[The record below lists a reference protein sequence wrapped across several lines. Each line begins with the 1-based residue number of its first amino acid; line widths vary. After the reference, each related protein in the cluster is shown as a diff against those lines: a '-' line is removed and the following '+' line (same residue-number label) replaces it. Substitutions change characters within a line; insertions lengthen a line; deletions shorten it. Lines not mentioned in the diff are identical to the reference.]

1 MPAVPGG
8 TAIDTE
14 YVAAPAP
21 TEARPARLPDTA
33 PDQGHTEKRDA
44 RAAAGRPSGDGGEM
58 QQEILLEGL
67 SVSPRR

>member
-44 RAAAGRPSGDGGEM
+44 RAAGRPRGDGGEM
-58 QQEILLEGL
+58 QQEILLGGP